1 MGGLIHQHQTYK
13 LPCEGFEIFGVRIPE
28 AMPRVELSCP
38 YGTRRICSAM
48 KGFAT
53 TWLKINFETLPLQR
67 YRGYAADFGLIP
79 LLQSKAITAQQIIT
93 YVFISASGKS

>member
-1 MGGLIHQHQTYK
+1 MGGLIHQDQTYK

-28 AMPRVELSCP
+28 AMPRAELNCP
-38 YGTRRICSAM
+38 CGTRRICSAM

-67 YRGYAADFGLIP
+67 YRGLAADFDLIP
-79 LLQSKAITAQQIIT
+79 HLSQSAQSKAITTQQIIT
-93 YVFISASGKS
+93 SVFI